1 MRLAWFTP
9 WPPQRTGVAGR
20 SAELV
25 LALAARG
32 LGVDVF
38 VDDRVVPVRRVGD
51 GPPVAGDV
59 RVQSAHEFVWR
70 DARGQYDLVVYQM
83 GNSSA
88 HEFIWPYLTR
98 WPGLTIFHD
107 LRLHHAR
114 GHALLSQ
121 HRVDAYRR
129 ELAWSEPA
137 LSPDAAELAIAGL
150 DGTYYYMW
158 PMHRLAVASSRA
170 VGVHT
175 RMGAAALAAAWPD
188 RPVGYVALG
197 EGRATPVSDAA
208 RAEARARVGAAP
220 DDVLFGVF
228 GALTP
233 EKRIEPIVKAFA
245 VAHARVPKTRLV
257 AAGVL
262 SRDVDWAG
270 LVATHG
276 LADAATHVDA
286 LADEQFDE
294 TIAACD
300 VTLHLRWPTAI
311 ETSGPWLRAIAAG
324 RATVTT
330 ALEHLAD
337 VPALDP
343 RTWRPYV
350 PDGAAPVSVAV
361 DILDEDHSLRRA
373 LSRLAADAALRA
385 RLGDAARRHWEAEHT
400 VERMVQDTLDLA
412 MRAAAAPAPPPVAPP
427 VGPASDPYAYARE
440 LLAAFPEVPCM

>member
-25 LALAARG
+25 PALTARRHA
-32 LGVDVF
+32 VDVF
-38 VDDRVVPVRRVGD
+38 VDDRVVPVQRAGD
-51 GPPVAGDV
+51 GPPAAGDV
-59 RVQSAHEFVWR
+59 RVQSAHDFVWR
-70 DARGQYDLVVYQM
+70 AARDQYDLVVYQM

-88 HEFIWPYLTR
+88 HAFIWPYLTR

-114 GHALLSQ
+114 GHALLSER
-121 HRVDAYRR
+121 RVDAYRR
-129 ELAWSEPA
+129 ELAWSEPD
-137 LSPDAAELAIAGL
+137 LSRDAAELAVAGL
-150 DGTYYYMW
+150 DGTYYYLW
-158 PMHRLAVASSRA
+158 PMHRLAAASSRA
-170 VGVHT
+170 IGVHT
-175 RMGAAALAAAWPD
+175 RMGAVALAAAWPD

-197 EGRATPVSDAA
+197 EGRSTPISDAA
-208 RAEARARVGAAP
+208 RADARARVGAAP
-220 DDVLFGVF
+220 DDVVFGVF

-233 EKRIEPIVKAFA
+233 EKRIEPIVRAFA
-245 VAHARVPKTRLV
+245 VAHARVPHTRLV
-257 AAGVL
+257 AAGAL

-270 LVATHG
+270 LVAAHG
-276 LADAATHVDA
+276 LADAVTHLEA
-286 LADEQFDE
+286 LDDQAFDE

-311 ETSGPWLRAIAAG
+311 ETSGPWVRALAAG

-330 ALEHLAD
+330 AFEHLAD

-350 PDGAAPVSVAV
+350 PGTTPVSVAV
-361 DILDEDHSLRRA
+361 DILDEDHSLRHA
-373 LSRLAADAALRA
+373 LARLAADATLRA
-385 RLGDAARRHWEAEHT
+385 RLGDAARRRWETEHT
-400 VERMVQDTLDLA
+400 VDRMVQDTIDLA
-412 MRAAAAPAPPPVAPP
+412 TRAAAAPLPPAVAPP
-427 VGPASDPYAYARE
+427 VGPSTDPYAYARD

>member
-25 LALAARG
+25 PALAARG
-32 LGVDVF
+32 QAVDVF
-38 VDDRVVPVRRVGD
+38 VDDRVVPVRRAGD
-51 GPPVAGDV
+51 GPPAAGDV
-59 RVQSAHEFVWR
+59 RVQSAHDFVWR
-70 DARGQYDLVVYQM
+70 AARGQYDLVVYQM
-83 GNSSA
+83 GNSAA
-88 HEFIWPYLTR
+88 HGFIWPYLTR

-121 HRVDAYRR
+121 HREDTYRC

-137 LSPDAAELAIAGL
+137 LSPDAAELAVAGL
-150 DGTYYYMW
+150 DGTYYYLW
-158 PMHRLAVASSRA
+158 PMHRLAVVSSRA

-175 RMGAAALAAAWPD
+175 RMGAASLAAAWPD

-197 EGRATPVSDAA
+197 EGRATPVSDAV
-208 RAEARARVGAAP
+208 RADTRARLGAAP
-220 DDVLFGVF
+220 DDVVFGVF

-245 VAHARVPKTRLV
+245 VGHARVPKTRLV
-257 AAGVL
+257 AAGAL

-270 LVATHG
+270 LVAAHG
-276 LADAATHVDA
+276 LGDAVTHLDA
-286 LADEQFDE
+286 LDDNAFDE

-300 VTLHLRWPTAI
+300 VTLHLRWPTAL
-311 ETSGPWLRAIAAG
+311 ETSGPWLRAVAAG

-337 VPALDP
+337 VAALDP

-350 PDGAAPVSVAV
+350 PGTAPVSIAV
-361 DILDEDHSLRRA
+361 DVLDEDHSLRRA
-373 LSRLAADAALRA
+373 LSRLATDAALRTQ
-385 RLGDAARRHWEAEHT
+385 LGNAARHHWEAEHT
-400 VERMVQDTLDLA
+400 VDRMVQDTLNLA
-412 MRAAAAPAPPPVAPP
+412 ARAAAAPMPPPVPP
-427 VGPASDPYAYARE
+427 PLGPASDPYAYARD